1 MNRNQRIVIGF
12 GLMFMLLMV
21 LYPPYNL
28 SSVKGGGEFF
38 FVFRS
43 RYGFLFDPPARPFG
57 FSGSSFTMG
66 VNWSRLANQ
75 WLIVLIP
82 TMITFWAFKR
92 KSK

>member
-1 MNRNQRIVIGF
+1 
-12 GLMFMLLMV
+12 MLLMV

-38 FVFRS
+38 SFFV

-75 WLIVLIP
+75 WRIVLIP